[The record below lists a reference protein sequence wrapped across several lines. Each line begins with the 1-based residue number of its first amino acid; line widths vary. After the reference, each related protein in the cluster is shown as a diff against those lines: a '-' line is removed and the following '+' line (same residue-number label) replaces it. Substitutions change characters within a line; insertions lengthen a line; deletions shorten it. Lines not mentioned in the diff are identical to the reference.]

1 MWVQTQLYTC
11 IFLRSSYFCLLVYL
25 SVLLHNRFDNSYFL
39 KWQGI
44 RHARIPGGPHCTNTM
59 SIWNSNKQLYVLP
72 CLLRPAF
79 SEFLDQSKLLFL
91 ISFLLPSFLFSHSF
105 IIRGPAASC
114 LLQVWWTFL
123 VKSREDYCRNW
134 YRFQE
139 FRNGSGQPRPEQGV
153 S

>member
-1 MWVQTQLYTC
+1 MLFCLFHTSV
-11 IFLRSSYFCLLVYL
+11 SSYTEAFYCTTILTAYLVSSCTGLGMPETQGGLTAQTPCQFGIPISNFMCYLASFGLHSANFLTSRSCFFLFHFFFPLFC
-25 SVLLHNRFDNSYFL
+25 
-39 KWQGI
+39 
-44 RHARIPGGPHCTNTM
+44 
-59 SIWNSNKQLYVLP
+59 
-72 CLLRPAF
+72 
-79 SEFLDQSKLLFL
+79 
-91 ISFLLPSFLFSHSF
+91 LFSHSF